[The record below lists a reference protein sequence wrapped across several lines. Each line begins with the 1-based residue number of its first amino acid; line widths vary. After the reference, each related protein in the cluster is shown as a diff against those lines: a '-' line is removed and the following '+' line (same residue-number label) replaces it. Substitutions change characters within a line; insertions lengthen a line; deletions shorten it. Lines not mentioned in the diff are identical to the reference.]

1 MQPVYFKA
9 LLVAIAVW
17 VWVAVLVLLL
27 GALTHSLDTVLG
39 LGAHRSGTDLWPGP
53 ALRAIGIGLIAAL
66 LMALVTLLLDRRP
79 DPESA
84 TPR

>member
-9 LLVAIAVW
+9 LLAGIAVW

-27 GALTHSLDTVLG
+27 GALTHSLDAFLG
-39 LGAHRSGTDLWPGP
+39 LSAHRSSADLWPGP
-53 ALRAIGIGLIAAL
+53 ALRAIAVGLVAAL
-66 LMALVTLLLDRRP
+66 IVALVTLLLDRRP
-79 DPESA
+79 ATESA